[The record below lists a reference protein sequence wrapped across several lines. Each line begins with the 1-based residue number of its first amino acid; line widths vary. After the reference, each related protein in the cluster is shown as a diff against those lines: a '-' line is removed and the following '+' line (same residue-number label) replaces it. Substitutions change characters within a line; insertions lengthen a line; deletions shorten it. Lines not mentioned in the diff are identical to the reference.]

1 MKTFEDSILDKFLLA
16 YVEKDWKL
24 SFLVGCFFI
33 LAGTLGVLVIPF
45 ATLSTIRFFAFFM
58 IIGGILQLSEIFT
71 AGADREGRILYIIG
85 GCLYIAGGMVSFFNA
100 TAAFFS
106 LTFLLAVAIF
116 ANGMCRV
123 VMAFVHRNDM
133 SDWRTVLASGLESV
147 AIAFLVAILWPYSS
161 LWVLGLFISLDL
173 IFYGW
178 SHAVIAFEAGG
189 KTREMEQ
196 TAPSDGQGLAAA

>member
-1 MKTFEDSILDKFLLA
+1 MKTFEDSILDKFVLA

-33 LAGTLGVLVIPF
+33 LAGTLGVLAIPLT
-45 ATLSTIRFFAFFM
+45 AISTIRLFAFLM

-71 AGADREGRILYIIG
+71 AGTHREGRILYIIG
-85 GCLYIAGGMVSFFNA
+85 GCLYIAAGLVSFVNS
-100 TAAFFS
+100 TAASFS

-123 VMAFVHRNDM
+123 VMGFVHRSDM
-133 SDWRTVLASGLESV
+133 SNWSTVLAGGLESA
-147 AIAFLVAILWPYSS
+147 AIAFLVVFLWPYAS
-161 LWVLGLFISLDL
+161 LWILGLFISLDL

-178 SHAVIAFEAGG
+178 SHAVIAFEAGKSRQAASPSG
-189 KTREMEQ
+189 K
-196 TAPSDGQGLAAA
+196 GLAAA